1 VFVAD
6 QLSSSVIVVDRRLF
20 SFIAPQSARR
30 TYKPWQ
36 RGNIARAH
44 ALNRKDC

>member
-20 SFIAPQSARR
+20 SFIPPQSARR
-30 TYKPWQ
+30 TYKPLQTW
-36 RGNIARAH
+36 IARARV
-44 ALNRKDC
+44 L